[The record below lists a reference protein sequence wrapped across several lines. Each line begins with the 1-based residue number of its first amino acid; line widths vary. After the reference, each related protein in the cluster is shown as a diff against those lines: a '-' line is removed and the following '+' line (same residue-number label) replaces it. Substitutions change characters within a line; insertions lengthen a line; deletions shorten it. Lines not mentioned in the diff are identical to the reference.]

1 MRPFFCSVLQVKLRL
16 IPVKL
21 VQMYKPSAA
30 SQSSSRV
37 FVQNVITCAGV
48 ASGLLAEDA
57 YNMYDKPLFAD
68 KGSSLYRPKAATED
82 ELAAGG
88 GAAEGRHFKPDRGF
102 AGVDYGAATRGG
114 GGPVQFEKDQEE
126 DPFGLEVGAEIGN
139 RHCLCRHPGMCLAA
153 GSPWRP
159 VQLSSSQQPVLWV
172 LFPK

>member
-1 MRPFFCSVLQVKLRL
+1 MVLLL
-16 IPVKL
+16 PLTPVGHYL
-21 VQMYKPSAA
+21 LCPADTAQTGDAVADAQAHCHII
-30 SQSSSRV
+30 
-37 FVQNVITCAGV
+37 FLNHNVTTCAGV

-68 KGSSLYRPKAATED
+68 KGSSLYRPKAATDD

-126 DPFGLEVGAEIGN
+126 DPFGLEVGAEILEKTLPVWAP
-139 RHCLCRHPGMCLAA
+139 RH
-153 GSPWRP
+153 
-159 VQLSSSQQPVLWV
+159 VLSC
-172 LFPK
+172 

>member
-1 MRPFFCSVLQVKLRL
+1 MRPHFLLCPAGKSQIGAGKAAADAQAQCRVSFL
-16 IPVKL
+16 IQDL
-21 VQMYKPSAA
+21 DS
-30 SQSSSRV
+30 
-37 FVQNVITCAGV
+37 CAGV

-126 DPFGLEVGAEIGN
+126 DPFGLEVGAE
-139 RHCLCRHPGMCLAA
+139 M
-153 GSPWRP
+153 W
-159 VQLSSSQQPVLWV
+159 
-172 LFPK
+172 

>member
-1 MRPFFCSVLQVKLRL
+1 MLAKAAAGAQAHCCITFL
-16 IPVKL
+16 IL
-21 VQMYKPSAA
+21 NA
-30 SQSSSRV
+30 
-37 FVQNVITCAGV
+37 TCAGV

-68 KGSSLYRPKAATED
+68 KGSSLYRPKASTED

-126 DPFGLEVGAEIGN
+126 DPFGLEVGAHIQEQT
-139 RHCLCRHPGMCLAA
+139 L
-153 GSPWRP
+153 P
-159 VQLSSSQQPVLWV
+159 VRAPRRVLGCW
-172 LFPK
+172 